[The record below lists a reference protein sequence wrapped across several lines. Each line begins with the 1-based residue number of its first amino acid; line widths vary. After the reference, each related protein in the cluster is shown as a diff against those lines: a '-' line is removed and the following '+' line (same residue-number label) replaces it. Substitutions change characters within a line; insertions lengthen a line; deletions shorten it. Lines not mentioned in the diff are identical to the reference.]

1 MKKFFIAM
9 ALVMGAVLIAGCGKD
24 NSQDFMYKYEG
35 RFLTGENDVEKV
47 KKALIQEGVYK
58 TDRWL
63 ISAKTR
69 TEADKQA
76 LNRFKDLVNIAYD
89 IETEF
94 HDQVDNFRFQMTLTS
109 EDDNK
114 VLKTEIRGTA
124 K

>member
-1 MKKFFIAM
+1 MKKIFIAM

-24 NSQDFMYKYEG
+24 KSQDFEYKYEG
-35 RFLTGENDVEKV
+35 RFLAGENDVADVRSE
-47 KKALIQEGVYK
+47 LIRQGVYK

-63 ISAKTR
+63 ISATTR
-69 TEADKQA
+69 AEADGQA

-89 IETEF
+89 IETKF
-94 HDQVDNFRFQMTLTS
+94 HDQVDNFRFQMTLTN
-109 EDDNK
+109 EDENK